1 MKCEDH
7 AHPSAAPGRTPL
19 NASGHSRAEYSN
31 ASIHGPTVAEAHLAE
46 LRVGPLVRLAPGG
59 ALGSLRSAASDEL
72 TSGIAPSAWLA
83 GSARCHEDELNA
95 GGLRAP
101 IRTGDLRTDNN
112 PDAVAGQRC

>member
-1 MKCEDH
+1 LGRAIRALVNGLVRRVRQSRAPESSKFSLHRRQLLRGHAELTELGQMKCEDH

-59 ALGSLRSAASDEL
+59 ALGSLRSAAS
-72 TSGIAPSAWLA
+72 
-83 GSARCHEDELNA
+83 
-95 GGLRAP
+95 
-101 IRTGDLRTDNN
+101 
-112 PDAVAGQRC
+112 